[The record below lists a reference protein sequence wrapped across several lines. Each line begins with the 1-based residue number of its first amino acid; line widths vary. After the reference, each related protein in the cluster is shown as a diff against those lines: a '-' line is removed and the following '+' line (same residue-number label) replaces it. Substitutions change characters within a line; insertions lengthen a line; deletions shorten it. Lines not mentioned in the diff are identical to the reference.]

1 MSLHILWNKNLK
13 ILIKSKTNMIRKIEE
28 TKTIKEI
35 IKRAHNNNRKKK
47 SKNKIIG
54 NKFYIKNN
62 AN

>member
-13 ILIKSKTNMIRKIEE
+13 MSIKSKTNMIRKIEE

-35 IKRAHNNNRKKK
+35 IKGAYNNNRKKK